1 MGILPSLLKV
11 IVMNFKSPTSYSN
24 YFYLCFSD
32 SLKLNTNVSFVSSH
46 PNIGLSFERF
56 NGRRYISNAEMM
68 TLFPDDEAFA
78 LSLVG

>member
-1 MGILPSLLKV
+1 LKHRLTTQL
-11 IVMNFKSPTSYSN
+11 IFIFFQEN
-24 YFYLCFSD
+24 
-32 SLKLNTNVSFVSSH
+32 LKLNTDVSFVSSH